1 MDPVTTCAAVT
12 VTHWWPLL
20 LYVGMAGGFALG
32 VLTAALCVMA
42 GRDSGGKGGE
52 P

>member
-1 MDPVTTCAAVT
+1 MDPITCTAAT

-32 VLTAALCVMA
+32 VLMAALCVMA
-42 GRDSGGKGGE
+42 GRDKGGKG
-52 P
+52 